1 MCGRFACS
9 LCPYELRT
17 TLRSSDVA
25 VSGQWKDEDYFH
37 PSYNVAPRKWIPVVR
52 YADNNLILQTMKWGF
67 IPSWAKHTPDNQPI
81 NARDETLS
89 VGHSMFDHAKNKG
102 RCIVVAEGFFE
113 WKKLTEKKKIPYY
126 TKRKDGK
133 LMLFA
138 GLYDHSHIDGQSL
151 YSCTIVTTSPSKF
164 FSFLHDRMPVILEN
178 GSPEVEKWLSSEPWG
193 KDIVKIMKPYEGDL
207 DCYQV
212 TDAVGPTTNNSS
224 NFIIPVDQLKG
235 SISNFFSKPSTAP
248 KKETPHPPTSASKP
262 KETEKQQPSVTPS
275 KRNADDD
282 TQQEDQIKKK
292 LRSTHATTVDKN
304 TDKNKITSFFKKQ

>member
-25 VSGQWKDEDYFH
+25 VSDKWNDEDYFH

-52 YADNNLILQTMKWGF
+52 YADNNDLILQTMKWGF

-138 GLYDHSHIDGQSL
+138 GLYDHSNIDGQSL
-151 YSCTIVTTSPSKF
+151 YTCTIVTTSPSKF

-193 KDIVKIMKPYEGDL
+193 KDISKIMKPYEGEL

-224 NFIIPVDQLKG
+224 DFVVPVDQLKG
-235 SISNFFSKPSTAP
+235 SISNFFSKSSTTPAT
-248 KKETPHPPTSASKP
+248 KKPHPSASTTKSKEQEKP
-262 KETEKQQPSVTPS
+262 ITPS
-275 KRNADDD
+275 KRSADKD
-282 TQQEDQIKKK
+282 TQEDPIKKK
-292 LRSTHATTVDKN
+292 LKSTQAATTT
-304 TDKNKITSFFKKQ
+304 TDKSKNKKKITSFFTKQ